1 MSSSEMK
8 NMSCQRLNEVLIA
21 TNGKHV
27 CIYIYIWDG
36 VSSLEWQ
43 PALRWCLKKIIWTT
57 MCLSWISRRVSS
69 VVKPYLK
76 SFWQDSLSGMIQ
88 LALCVINPCPGS
100 LKNTPMYVVMH
111 VCNWHN
117 LTVNY
122 SCNKISTQIISSERC
137 LIPCGCSISVFGID
151 KISCIHVI
159 STTMFCSHGWEV
171 RTFFLSNSMSHNEHY
186 C

>member
-1 MSSSEMK
+1 MVTCNPRQPTTWIGDWHLNNSSTSISAGEEGGMSSSEMK

-111 VCNWHN
+111 VCN
-117 LTVNY
+117 
-122 SCNKISTQIISSERC
+122 
-137 LIPCGCSISVFGID
+137 
-151 KISCIHVI
+151 
-159 STTMFCSHGWEV
+159 
-171 RTFFLSNSMSHNEHY
+171 
-186 C
+186 